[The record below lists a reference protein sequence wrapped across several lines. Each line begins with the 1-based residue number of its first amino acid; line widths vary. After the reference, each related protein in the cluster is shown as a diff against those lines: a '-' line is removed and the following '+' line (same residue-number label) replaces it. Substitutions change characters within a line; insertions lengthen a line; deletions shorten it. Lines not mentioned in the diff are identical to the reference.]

1 MILVTGGAGFI
12 GSHVLLS
19 QREEPMI
26 VLDDLSQGH
35 RSSVLRANLIQATL
49 LDAVGL
55 RSIFDM
61 YQISAVFHLAARTE
75 AGESVNDP
83 FAFWQT
89 NVIGTINLLQEMTR
103 AGVSHIV
110 FSSTAAVYGNPD
122 VLPIPEEHPLRPAS
136 PYGDTKL
143 AAEQL
148 IHAWAHAYGGKFVI
162 LRYFNAAGAEPDGR
176 IGERHRPE
184 THLIPKCLDVALGR
198 ESVLI
203 INGDDYGTRDGTCI
217 RDFVHVLD
225 LADAHFM
232 ALEYIRNGGSSTV
245 FNLGSERGYSV
256 LEVVQEVERVTGRT
270 VPYRFAVRREGDVES
285 LYAASER
292 AKSVLGW
299 NAKWKELSDILRTA
313 WNWHLR
319 LYSQL

>member
-12 GSHVLLS
+12 GSHLLLS
-19 QREEPMI
+19 QSEEPMI
-26 VLDDLSQGH
+26 VVDDLSQGH
-35 RSSVLRANLIQATL
+35 LSSVLGANLIQATL
-49 LDAVGL
+49 LDPVGL
-55 RSIFDM
+55 RSVFET
-61 YQISAVFHLAARTE
+61 YPISAVFHLAARTE
-75 AGESVNDP
+75 AGESVKDP

-89 NVIGTINLLQEMTR
+89 NVVGTINLLQEMSR
-103 AGVSHIV
+103 ANVSYVI

-122 VLPIPEEHPLRPAS
+122 QLPISEEHPLRPAS

-143 AAEQL
+143 AAERL
-148 IHAWAHAYGGKFVI
+148 IYSWAHAYRGKFVI
-162 LRYFNAAGAEPDGR
+162 LRYFNAAGADPEGR

-198 ESVLI
+198 EQALI

-225 LADAHFM
+225 LAEAHSM

-245 FNLGSERGYSV
+245 LNLGSERGYSV
-256 LEVVQEVERVTGRT
+256 LEVVREVERVTGRA
-270 VPYRFAVRREGDVES
+270 VPYHFAPRREGDVES
-285 LYAASER
+285 LFASSDR
-292 AKSVLGW
+292 AKSLLGW
-299 NAKWKELSDILRTA
+299 NAKWKELNDIIKTA

-319 LYSQL
+319 LYS